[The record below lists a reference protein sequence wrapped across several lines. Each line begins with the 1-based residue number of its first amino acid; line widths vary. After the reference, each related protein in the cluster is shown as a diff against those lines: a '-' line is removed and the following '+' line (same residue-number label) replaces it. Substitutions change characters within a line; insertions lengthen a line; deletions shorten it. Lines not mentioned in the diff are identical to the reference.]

1 MKYQYHSLVADKA
14 KNLTRQISP
23 PCKFE
28 NWNPD
33 SLFHEFDPR
42 SGTYLF
48 SWFVTKED
56 GYKCDPLGDWS
67 KTVGANAGHF
77 LNGIIVATES
87 IEDYPLAVGFG
98 RLHDQLTEYRVTMA
112 LEMIQC
118 VTQQEWMN
126 A

>member
-1 MKYQYHSLVADKA
+1 MKYEYHSIVADKA

-42 SGTYLF
+42 TGAYLF
-48 SWFVTKED
+48 SWFVTHED
-56 GYKCDPLGDWS
+56 GYKCDPLGDWN
-67 KTVGANAGHF
+67 KNIGADAGHF
-77 LNGIIVATES
+77 LQGM
-87 IEDYPLAVGFG
+87 IEGRKGQDDFPLAVGFG
-98 RLHDQLTEYRVTMA
+98 FLHDQYTEFRLRMA
-112 LEMIQC
+112 LEWTQRI
-118 VTQQEWMN
+118 TQQQWMK

>member
-1 MKYQYHSLVADKA
+1 MKYEYHSIVADKA

-42 SGTYLF
+42 TGAYLF
-48 SWFVTKED
+48 SWFVTHED
-56 GYKCDPLGDWS
+56 GYKCNPLGDWE
-67 KTVGANAGHF
+67 KTIGADAGHF
-77 LNGIIVATES
+77 LNGLIVAREPF
-87 IEDYPLAVGFG
+87 DDFRMAVGFG
-98 RLHDQLTEYRVTMA
+98 RLHDQLTEYRLRIA
-112 LEMIQC
+112 LEMTQRI
-118 VTQQEWMN
+118 TQQEWLR